1 MNKVADDASM
11 RIERVVIAGLKVPAA
26 DDAAMPGVEP
36 DVAGSANAGAAG
48 MSARV
53 GAAHSARFTG
63 FFTVKNFQNYFCC
76 LNALRPRRV
85 ASLVT
90 GLTG

>member
-1 MNKVADDASM
+1 
-11 RIERVVIAGLKVPAA
+11 
-26 DDAAMPGVEP
+26 
-36 DVAGSANAGAAG
+36 

-53 GAAHSARFTG
+53 SAAHSARFTG

-90 GLTG
+90 GRTGCASRRAKGSGVR